1 MEMKLSSD
9 TKEVLSFLDYVTG
22 DRLRKRKDLGV
33 ILEVLAAENK
43 VNLANELLFYGSA
56 LWNTLK
62 ISKRSSTANLEL
74 EKIEIEIPNL
84 FNTLTEILN
93 AIYQLLPQNEQTR
106 FNKVYLQPT
115 RGCQL
120 NIVDLCYDLN
130 ELKKVQM
137 ALRNKPTT

>member
-1 MEMKLSSD
+1 MKLSSD
-9 TKEVLSFLDYVTG
+9 TEEILSFLDYVTG
-22 DRLRKRKDLGV
+22 NSLRKRRDLGV
-33 ILEVLAAENK
+33 ILEVLATENK
-43 VNLANELLFYGSA
+43 ISLANKLLFYGSA
-56 LWNTLK
+56 LWNTFR
-62 ISKRSSTANLEL
+62 ISKRSSTVLPEL
-74 EKIEIEIPNL
+74 EKIETELPNL

-93 AIYQLLPQNEQTR
+93 DIYSLLPQNEQTR

-137 ALRNKPTT
+137 VLRNKPNT